1 MFGTTNKK
9 VSIFLFLL
17 GVFYLILS
25 FRLPSY
31 AYVPVDSD
39 MVPIGLGFLLL
50 ILAGFLYF
58 TKDQEKKE
66 DEERIPR
73 KELPIVLGVIG
84 FIIVYIFLLEIIG
97 FILVTVL
104 FLFFC
109 SMFLGY
115 KKHVINGIV
124 SLAVPILIY
133 LLFDSFLQVQLPTGI
148 LPF

>member
-1 MFGTTNKK
+1 MFNTTNKK
-9 VSIFLFLL
+9 VSIFLILL
-17 GVFYLILS
+17 GIIYLILS
-25 FRLPSY
+25 FRLPKY

-39 MVPIGLGFLLL
+39 LVPICLGVLLL
-50 ILAGFLYF
+50 ILAGILYF

-66 DEERIPR
+66 DDERIPK

-84 FIIVYIFLLEIIG
+84 LIVIYISLLEIIG
-97 FILVTVL
+97 FVLVSVL

-115 KKHVINGIV
+115 KRYVINGIV
-124 SLAVPILIY
+124 SLVIPTFVY
-133 LLFDSFLQVQLPTGI
+133 LLFDSFLQIQLPSGI